1 MFREFLAFFVI
12 VISVNFLISCGGK
25 QTSQDTAD
33 EEVAAEM
40 EAVSSISLTEV
51 TSPKFPDAA
60 LEMNEPLGES
70 NQAAGNV
77 NFEFNVKN
85 YELGIQTSDAATKN
99 SANSAKGQHIHLIIN
114 GEPYTALY
122 EPSHTTDLADGNYV
136 VLAFLSRSYHESLK
150 HYGAS
155 VLRQFTVG
163 EVEADPIDMTQ
174 PLLFFSRPKGAYQGT
189 DTERVILDFY
199 LINTELSTDGN
210 KVRATINGE
219 EFIIDKW
226 APYFMEGLPM
236 GENTVKLELIDGNGN
251 LIDGPYNSVERTFT
265 LSQEAI

>member
-1 MFREFLAFFVI
+1 MFRKFLAFFAI

-25 QTSQDTAD
+25 QTSQEPD
-33 EEVAAEM
+33 EEEMAEEMQAAPT
-40 EAVSSISLTEV
+40 VTLTEV

-70 NQAAGNV
+70 SQAAGNV

-99 SANSAKGQHIHLIIN
+99 SANSAKGQHIHLIVN

-122 EPSHTTDLADGNYV
+122 EPSHTTELTDGNYV

-150 HYGAS
+150 HYGAY

-163 EVEADPIDMTQ
+163 EVEAEHIDMTQ
-174 PLLFFSRPKGAYQGT
+174 PLLFFSRPKGTYQGS

-199 LINTELSTDGN
+199 LINTELSADGN

-219 EFIIDKW
+219 AFIIDKW

-236 GENTVKLELIDGNGN
+236 GDNTVKLELIDSNGN
-251 LIDGPYNSVERTFT
+251 LIDGPFNSVERTFT
-265 LSQEAI
+265 LTQEAI